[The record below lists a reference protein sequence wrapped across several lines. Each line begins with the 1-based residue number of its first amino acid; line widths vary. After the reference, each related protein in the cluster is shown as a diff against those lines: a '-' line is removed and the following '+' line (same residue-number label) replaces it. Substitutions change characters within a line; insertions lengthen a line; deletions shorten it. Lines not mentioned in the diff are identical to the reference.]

1 MTRSIVRKLRGAIP
15 LAIVSALSACSGGGE
30 AVPPPA
36 AAPTQ
41 VAACLTFY
49 LQDVPPPNID
59 AYDRQ
64 LVESVR
70 KAVVAELVAA
80 GFAIVESRDKPFD
93 VVLQL
98 TATPASRIETNAKL
112 RGKFTIEG
120 ALPDAKGPIDTVETD
135 VAADAPNAVEAVA
148 AALVDGLFRSGNLG
162 GYIKQLRR
170 PGSTGLARTS
180 LRNMA
185 PACEGFVVPAS
196 SASAATSA
204 SPTASALASS
214 APVAPSVPAA
224 PEMLAGTPQPDAF
237 AIVFGVEQYK
247 TGPAAPGAK
256 ADAEQIAK
264 LMTRTLGVPESHMKV
279 ALDQKADRLAI
290 DLNIEWLKLNVPK
303 GGRVYFYFAGNG
315 WGGKAP
321 GAPWILPYDAD
332 PKTGQK
338 TVLVASLLQ
347 SLSETK
353 AGDVVLITDTS
364 FAGNGT
370 RSVST
375 GEGPLFGLKNPSA
388 AVRTILFSAVSGP
401 EGARTM
407 ADGGGVFTHYLVEA
421 LGYGRGDANAD
432 GKITLTEAVS
442 WMRPRIARL
451 AKRDN
456 NKTQTPS
463 LSLGPAVL
471 PPDQLTFA
479 TGLETP

>member
-1 MTRSIVRKLRGAIP
+1 MTRSRIGYLSGVLP
-15 LAIVSALSACSGGGE
+15 LSLFAALSACSGGGE
-30 AVPPPA
+30 AVPPPS

-49 LQDVPPPNID
+49 LQDVPPKGID

-112 RGKFTIEG
+112 QGKFTIEG
-120 ALPDAKGPIDTVETD
+120 TLPDATGPIDTVES
-135 VAADAPNAVEAVA
+135 AAPSDAPNAVEAVA
-148 AALVDGLFRSGNLG
+148 AGLVDGLFRSSNLG

-185 PACEGFVVPAS
+185 PACEGFVVPA
-196 SASAATSA
+196 T
-204 SPTASALASS
+204 TASASVEPSASG
-214 APVAPSVPAA
+214 APVASVAPTVAA
-224 PEMLAGTPQPDAF
+224 PPRAPDTLVGTPQPDAF

-247 TGPAAPGAK
+247 SAAAAPGAR
-256 ADAEQIAK
+256 ADAEQVARFVTK
-264 LMTRTLGVPESHMKV
+264 TLGVPEGHLKT
-279 ALDQKADRLAI
+279 AFDAKADRLAI

-303 GGRVYFYFAGNG
+303 GGRVFFYFAGNG

-321 GAPWILPYDAD
+321 GAPSILPYDAD

-353 AGDVVLITDTS
+353 AGDVILITDTS
-364 FAGNGT
+364 FAGTGG

-375 GEGPLFGLKNPSA
+375 GEGPLFGLKNPTA
-388 AVRTILFSAVSGP
+388 PVRTILFSAVSGP
-401 EGARTM
+401 EGARLM
-407 ADGGGVFTHYLVEA
+407 PDGGGVFTHYLIEA
-421 LGYGRGDANAD
+421 VGYGHADANAD
-432 GKITLTEAVS
+432 GKVTLTEAVN
-442 WMRPRIARL
+442 WMRPRVARF
-451 AKRDN
+451 AKKD
-456 NKTQTPS
+456 KQTQTPS

-471 PPDQLTFA
+471 PPDQLTLA
-479 TGLETP
+479 SGLETP

>member
-1 MTRSIVRKLRGAIP
+1 MLTSIRNLSGVLP
-15 LAIVSALSACSGGGE
+15 LSLLVAVAACSSGGE

-36 AAPTQ
+36 SAPTQ

-49 LQDVPPPNID
+49 LQDVPPPGID

-120 ALPDAKGPIDTVETD
+120 ALPDAKGAIDTVDTE
-135 VAADAPNAVEAVA
+135 VPSDAPNAIEAVA
-148 AALVDGLFRSGNLG
+148 AGLVDGLFRSSNLG

-185 PACEGFVVPAS
+185 PACEGFVVPATA
-196 SASAATSA
+196 SASADPSA
-204 SPTASALASS
+204 SGAPIAS
-214 APVAPSVPAA
+214 VAPAVTAA
-224 PEMLAGTPQPDAF
+224 PPAPETLVGTPQPDAF

-247 TGPAAPGAK
+247 SAAAAPGAR
-256 ADAEQIAK
+256 ADAEKVARF
-264 LMTRTLGVPESHMKV
+264 MTRTLGVPEGHMKT
-279 ALDQKADRLAI
+279 AFDAKADRLAI

-315 WGGKAP
+315 YGGKAP
-321 GAPWILPYDAD
+321 GAPWLLPYDAD

-353 AGDVVLITDTS
+353 AGDVILITDTS
-364 FAGNGT
+364 FAGTGG

-388 AVRTILFSAVSGP
+388 PVRTILFSAVSGP

-407 ADGGGVFTHYLVEA
+407 PDGGGVFTHYLLQAV
-421 LGYGRGDANAD
+421 GHGRADANAD
-432 GKITLTEAVS
+432 GKVTLNEALT
-442 WMRPRIARL
+442 WMRPRVARL
-451 AKRDN
+451 AKQE
-456 NKTQTPS
+456 KQTQTPS

-471 PPDQLTFA
+471 PPDQLA
-479 TGLETP
+479 LANGLETP